1 MNHLLLVTNSSVN
14 FLIYCIMARR
24 FRKALV
30 GLFKSWRCRRCCTCC
45 RRAGEP
51 RQNMPMPLKTPHFE
65 LSSFDSRR
73 PSNCRYNWTI
83 TSFNSTY
90 NGKMEA
96 CNMKGLWFEPC
107 YLNLNFLCQLP
118 PMPLKAS
125 HFELSSFDSRFKTS
139 KWLSLQLNQ
148 SYIL

>member
-1 MNHLLLVTNSSVN
+1 
-14 FLIYCIMARR
+14 LIYCIMARR

-51 RQNMPMPLKTPHFE
+51 KQNMPMPLKTPHFE

-83 TSFNSTY
+83 TSFKSIRGESY
-90 NGKMEA
+90 QGKMEV
-96 CNMKGLWFEPC
+96 CNTKSPWLEPC
-107 YLNLNFLCQLP
+107 YLKLNFLCQLP

-125 HFELSSFDSRFKTS
+125 HFELSSFDSRIKMS

-148 SYIL
+148 RYIIL